1 MFVAIDNIAPHIA
14 RNTRQYFSFWA
25 KVYFD
30 NETFISVSGFKYY
43 PDTKTISTP
52 SVNKGDEKFINTA
65 KLSAKLYN
73 SIRSAAENAIS
84 PQLVQSESTAA

>member
-1 MFVAIDNIAPHIA
+1 MFVAIDNIAPHEA
-14 RNTRQYFSFWA
+14 RNGRRYFSFWA

-30 NETFISVSGFKYY
+30 DNRFMSVSGFKYY

-65 KLSAKLYN
+65 KLSALLYN
-73 SIRSAAENAIS
+73 DIRSAAENAIN
-84 PQLVQSESTAA
+84 PQLVQPAAV